1 MSDLGFVLCLV
12 LSVAGLSI
20 SMFSVGW
27 WKCYLHL
34 TTRRSKKE
42 VEDRRKHDTDG
53 QGERQKSAAGAT
65 ATLSEYMNE
74 QRKTIKETQ
83 KAFAVEKET
92 GSHYEIELIFRKKGF
107 VVVIG

>member
-83 KAFAVEKET
+83 KAFAVEKEM
-92 GSHYEIELIFRKKGF
+92 GSH
-107 VVVIG
+107 